1 MIYYINGSEVKVM
14 SKKKK
19 YDEIASIVVDVL
31 ASDKVKKTL
40 FGTYSNGKARN
51 LSDAIHKE
59 VISPEDKLLIAKRL
73 KKNKK
78 KKKKNKKHGKFDL
91 TM

>member
-1 MIYYINGSEVKVM
+1 MG
-14 SKKKK
+14 KKKEYEK
-19 YDEIASIVVDVL
+19 IASVVVDVI
-31 ASDKVKKTL
+31 ASEKVKKTL

-51 LSDAIHKE
+51 LSDAIHQE
-59 VISPEDKLLIAKRL
+59 VISPEERLLITKRL

-91 TM
+91 ML